1 MGMSSIWHWL
11 IVLLVIALLF
21 GAGRISGVMGDIGK
35 GIKSFKKGLSEDD
48 EPAASGS
55 TVKPQGRISDERPID
70 QRTGTGTTGTGTAHS
85 SADLDKR

>member
-35 GIKSFKKGLSEDD
+35 GIKSFKKGLNEED
-48 EPAASGS
+48 EAAAPA
-55 TVKPQGRISDERPID
+55 KPQERISDERIVD
-70 QRTGTGTTGTGTAHS
+70 QRVGAAQPTADRDQ
-85 SADLDKR
+85 A